1 MTDTA
6 LDHPLVR
13 GYLRDLDR
21 ALASLP
27 AAQARELT
35 EQITAHLDDAL
46 GPGSSD
52 QEIAAVLRQLGSPA
66 DLAADASAGAGGRDA
81 AVPGAAARPGGVQLR
96 LRLRWPRLGWRRW
109 AVIGAALLL
118 VGTAA
123 GFWIAV
129 ATAPALEAGG
139 SYAWWYPQD
148 RARAVDTQADG
159 AQQTAVPIR
168 SGQQQG
174 YVLTVD
180 NPSDWTQTVLGVAP
194 DSGSAPGSP
203 ETAQVSVATA
213 DSDMFPPPLHYVLP
227 ASIPPHQTRAVLVM
241 WVSTVCLDAG
251 SAEGTDQLTLRV
263 RVGWLTRTEVIQLP
277 LGFYLSGPSHGPC
290 T

>member
-52 QEIAAVLRQLGSPA
+52 QEIAAVLRRLGSPA
-66 DLAADASAGAGGRDA
+66 DLAAEASAGAGVPDA
-81 AVPGAAARPGGVQLR
+81 AAPGTAPQGGGVQ

-109 AVIGAALLL
+109 AMIGAALAL

-123 GFWIAV
+123 GYWIAM
-129 ATAPALEAGG
+129 ATAPALQFGT

-148 RARAVDTQADG
+148 RSRAVDTQADG
-159 AQQTAVPIR
+159 AQQTTIPIR

-174 YVLTVD
+174 YVVTVY
-180 NPSDWTQTVLGVAP
+180 NPSGWTQTVLGAAP
-194 DSGSAPGSP
+194 DSGSAPGNP
-203 ETAQVSVATA
+203 ENALVSVAT
-213 DSDMFPPPLHYVLP
+213 SDPNVFPPPNYALP
-227 ASIPPHQTRAVLVM
+227 ESIPPYQSRAVRVM
-241 WVSTVCLDAG
+241 WVSTVCLEAG

-277 LGFYLSGPSHGPC
+277 EGFYVSGPSQGPC